1 MTKIY
6 RAVVRGHFSELDD
19 TTRAA
24 LVAAADEH
32 TYFDSAFTADGTFT
46 YDPQLVAFN
55 LRYEMRF
62 VPDDPGDTVTDVITN
77 STVEAAAM
85 ERAVAWLDSKG
96 YEHRDLIVSITDM
109 ASMWR

>member
-19 TTRAA
+19 ATRAA
-24 LVAAADEH
+24 LTAAADEH
-32 TYFDSAFTADGTFT
+32 TYFDSAFTAEGTFT

-55 LRYEMRF
+55 LRAEMRF
-62 VPDDPGDTVTDVITN
+62 VTDDPTNASDTVTDAD
-77 STVEAAAM
+77 VETAAM

-96 YEHRDLIVSITDM
+96 YGHKHLTVSVTDM
-109 ASMWR
+109 ASMWH

>member
-1 MTKIY
+1 MI
-6 RAVVRGHFSELDD
+6 
-19 TTRAA
+19 
-24 LVAAADEH
+24 ADADQH

-62 VPDDPGDTVTDVITN
+62 VPDDPADPDDTVTE
-77 STVEAAAM
+77 SEVEAAAL
-85 ERAVAWLDSKG
+85 ERAAAWLDGEHYG
-96 YEHRDLIVSITDM
+96 YKRLTVSVTDM

>member
-6 RAVVRGHFSELDD
+6 RAVVRGHFSDID
-19 TTRAA
+19 AATRAA
-24 LVAAADEH
+24 LVAVADEH
-32 TYFDSAFTADGTFT
+32 DYFHSAFTAEGTFT

-62 VPDDPGDTVTDVITN
+62 VPNDPSDRDDTVTDAE
-77 STVEAAAM
+77 VEAAAM
-85 ERAVAWLDSKG
+85 KRTVAWLDAKG
-96 YEHRDLIVSITDM
+96 YGHKHLTVSVTDM